1 MIGKIDSIKE
11 KAEKEILKLNKNKK
25 IKIKDSRPSRT
36 FYHTRAKEI
45 NEEEDKDEYE
55 NDISNYNDD
64 NDIDIIVLTSNPLI
78 DKKPKKKE
86 VKILSIM
93 NDFNSITY
101 AIYKV
106 VLHCNKQIKASFLLF
121 NRK

>member
-55 NDISNYNDD
+55 NDISK
-64 NDIDIIVLTSNPLI
+64 L
-78 DKKPKKKE
+78 
-86 VKILSIM
+86 
-93 NDFNSITY
+93 
-101 AIYKV
+101 
-106 VLHCNKQIKASFLLF
+106 
-121 NRK
+121 

>member
-45 NEEEDKDEYE
+45 NEEEDKDDE

-64 NDIDIIVLTSNPLI
+64 NDLIDIIVLTSNPLI

-93 NDFNSITY
+93 NDFNSINY

-106 VLHCNKQIKASFLLF
+106 VLHCNKQIKASFLLL